1 LNPLQLFLREL
12 PVKDFRAF
20 CALYYKMKNPKAP
33 LELVRNKFNVPPATL
48 HRHWSSDNLQQ
59 YRDFVSNWDTAKDVT
74 DLTRYVACSLS
85 LKRRGHKPFL
95 SHQDEVALAA

>member
-1 LNPLQLFLREL
+1 MCIRPRSIG
-12 PVKDFRAF
+12 
-20 CALYYKMKNPKAP
+20 
-33 LELVRNKFNVPPATL
+33 TG
-48 HRHWSSDNLQQ
+48 LQQ

-95 SHQDEVALAA
+95 SHQDEVALAAWVVHQAQFGLAITKDQLAAEACKMALRTRPHHALTRQWVAEGR